1 MNDTKVKVTINHEKV
16 LWADWRDN
24 ATARALLKKMP
35 FTIKMSN
42 LYGREMCHRF
52 GGGSLP
58 VKASQNKDYA
68 VGDISFWPPLGSLGI
83 LYSQNGEVFE
93 QVPIGHVDGDIRFFA
108 GMGEADVLF
117 EVLKEG

>member
-1 MNDTKVKVTINHEKV
+1 MSKVKITIDGSTV
-16 LWADWRDN
+16 LLADWKDN

-35 FTIKMSN
+35 FTIEMSN

-58 VKASQNKDYA
+58 VQASQNKAYA
-68 VGDISFWPPLGSLGI
+68 VGDISYWPPLGSLVI
-83 LYSQNGEVFE
+83 LYGQNGEVFE
-93 QVPIGHVDGDIRFFA
+93 QVSIGHIDGDIRFFS
-108 GMGEADVLF
+108 GMAEAHILF

>member
-1 MNDTKVKVTINHEKV
+1 MNTTKVKVTVNGSQV
-16 LWADWRDN
+16 LFAKWADN

-35 FTIKMSN
+35 FSINMSN

-58 VKASQNKDYA
+58 VKASQNRAYA
-68 VGDISFWPPLGSLGI
+68 VGDISYWPPLGSLVI

-93 QVPIGHVDGDIRFFA
+93 QVPIGHIDDDVRFFSKMSE
-108 GMGEADVLF
+108 GTLLF
-117 EVLKEG
+117 ETVQEV

>member
-1 MNDTKVKVTINHEKV
+1 MNNAKVKVTVNGSTV
-16 LWADWRDN
+16 LSAQWEDN
-24 ATARALLKKMP
+24 ATAKALLKKMP

-68 VGDISFWPPLGSLGI
+68 VGDISYWPPLGSLVI
-83 LYSQNGEVFE
+83 LYGQNGEVFE
-93 QVPIGHVDGDIRFFA
+93 QVAIGHIEDDIRFFS
-108 GMGEADVLF
+108 GMPEATILF
-117 EVLKEG
+117 ETVKES

>member
-1 MNDTKVKVTINHEKV
+1 MNDTKVKVTINHEKI
-16 LWADWRDN
+16 LWAHWKDN

-58 VKASQNKDYA
+58 YA
-68 VGDISFWPPLGSLGI
+68 VGDISFWPPLGSLVI